1 MSLNSG
7 KWTPEAIRGLIDEEK
22 GLLDPRIYT
31 DQELY
36 ELELE
41 RVFGRSWLLLG
52 HESHVPKP
60 GIT

>member
-7 KWTPEAIRGLIDEEK
+7 KWTPEAIRALIDEEK
-22 GLLDPRIYT
+22 GVLDPHIYT

-41 RVFGRSWLLLG
+41 RVFRAFMAASW
-52 HESHVPKP
+52 P
-60 GIT
+60 